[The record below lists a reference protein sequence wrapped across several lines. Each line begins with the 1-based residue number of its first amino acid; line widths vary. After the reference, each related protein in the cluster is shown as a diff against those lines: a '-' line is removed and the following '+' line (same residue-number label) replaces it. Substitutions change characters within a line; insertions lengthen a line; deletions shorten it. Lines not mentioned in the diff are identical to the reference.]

1 MNEPLDHLVG
11 NVDELLNR
19 AACEL
24 VLGGSAAL
32 DTVRPA
38 LAEAEAL
45 LTASGQPS
53 LGELLRLL
61 HEAASADVEAL
72 TTKLAVLEA
81 TWNAWKA
88 QRATDEIETY
98 PQPVIPV
105 PPPVRQPT
113 ITLEGESAPDVL
125 AEGAEE
131 GKGAEGAAPVVAN
144 DDEELMM
151 LMMDAELAGMFI
163 AEALDHLSSIEALVL
178 QVESQPDDVKL
189 LNDVFRPFHT
199 IKGNAG
205 ALGVTSVQELAH
217 RVENLLDLA
226 RSGRHTM
233 GADEID
239 VVLRAVDLLT
249 TMIQALTPRMAGQPA
264 PDVRSECRQLAEQ
277 VDALISGDQG
287 KQGVATV
294 AEPAAKVSAE
304 FAKSVMPAVISAPVP
319 EVVVPTKAE
328 AAAAPKAAKAATE
341 ELQTVKVDT
350 RKLDNMVDMV
360 GELVIVQSIIRE
372 NAALSHLNDERLTRH
387 LAQLKRIT
395 SDLQRNAMSM
405 RLTPIR
411 QTFQKMARLV
421 RDLSKKSGKTI
432 DLHLSGEETELD
444 RKVVEDIND
453 PLMHMVRNSIDHG
466 IESPEKRKAA
476 GKPDVARV
484 SLTASHEGG
493 NIVIAIRDDGAGL
506 PTEKIRAK
514 AIAQGM
520 IAADAQLSPG
530 EIHELIFRPG
540 FSTADKVT
548 EISGRGV
555 GMDVV
560 RRNIEA
566 LRGRIEIQTVLG
578 QGTTFLI
585 KLPLTLAILEGLLLR
600 IGQQRFVL
608 PTFCVRESLRPT
620 PEQVH
625 ALQGRRRLIQ
635 VRESLLPMIHLSE
648 LFGQEGPLPEPWET
662 TLVVIE
668 DNGRRVGLLVDE
680 LLGKQ
685 EVVIKALGHAFSSV
699 RGVAGGAILGDGR
712 VGLIL
717 DAGGLLSLLDHPLE
731 QAA

>member
-1 MNEPLDHLVG
+1 VVCRAVPAPGAWTETMNESLDQLIG
-11 NVDELLNR
+11 KVDELLNR

-24 VLGGSAAL
+24 VLGGAGAL
-32 DTVRPA
+32 DNVRPA
-38 LAEAEAL
+38 LAEAGAAL
-45 LTASGQPS
+45 EASGTPS
-53 LGELLRLL
+53 LNELLRLL
-61 HEAASADVEAL
+61 REAGSADAEAL
-72 TTKLAVLEA
+72 VTKLAVLEA

-88 QRATDEIETY
+88 QRATDEVESY

-105 PPPVRQPT
+105 PPPVRQP
-113 ITLEGESAPDVL
+113 EPV
-125 AEGAEE
+125 
-131 GKGAEGAAPVVAN
+131 AAVEAAA
-144 DDEELMM
+144 DEELLM
-151 LMMDAELAGMFI
+151 LMSDAELAGMFI

-226 RSGRHTM
+226 RSGRHAM

-264 PDVRSECRQLAEQ
+264 PDVRSECKALAEQ
-277 VDALISGDQG
+277 VDALINGT
-287 KQGVATV
+287 AAALPPTTV
-294 AEPAAKVSAE
+294 AEPAAVAKAECSTTGETSA
-304 FAKSVMPAVISAPVP
+304 KPGDLSAVAG
-319 EVVVPTKAE
+319 TAAKAE
-328 AAAAPKAAKAATE
+328 AAAAKLEKPAAKAGTKSAAD

-372 NAALSHLNDERLTRH
+372 NAALLQLSDERLTRH

-405 RLTPIR
+405 RMTPIR
-411 QTFQKMARLV
+411 QTFQKMSRLV

-432 DLHLSGEETELD
+432 DLHLSGEDTELD

-476 GKPDVARV
+476 GKPAQARV

-493 NIVIAIRDDGAGL
+493 NIVIAIKDDGAGL
-506 PTEKIRAK
+506 NTEKIRAK
-514 AIAQGM
+514 AIAQGV
-520 IAADAQLSPG
+520 IAADAQLGPN

-566 LRGRIEIQTVLG
+566 LRGRIEIQTAVG
-578 QGTTFLI
+578 QGTAFLI

-608 PTFCVRESLRPT
+608 PTFCVRESLRPA

-635 VRESLLPMIHLSE
+635 VRDSLLPMIHLSE

-668 DNGRRVGLLVDE
+668 DNGRRIGLLVDE

-685 EVVIKALGHAFSSV
+685 EVVIKALGHAFSDV

-717 DAGGLLSLLDHPLE
+717 DAGGLVSLMDHPLE
-731 QAA
+731 RAA